1 MEVSVWWLP
10 PLFLAASASTV
21 FLSCAIASGAGHISG
36 DNTPHV
42 SHCAMYQPER
52 TVFGLGMTISAIVAA
67 AMVYVI
73 HLRTMLRNPSTSTE
87 GLAHRY
93 GTLFAGLAGP
103 AAIALM
109 GWITV
114 NDFPWLHLILAISA
128 LLFFIAYASS
138 NSVLRIQLAMAAST
152 GDLSER
158 VWALASDAFQVLTI
172 ISTFVFLW
180 LWVLLDNHCMERH
193 CPEGNS
199 VGSSVAEYCIMASIF
214 LYFLPYS
221 WELLDTSVRISEGPT
236 LELIEK

>member
-1 MEVSVWWLP
+1 MSVWWLP

-128 LLFFIAYASS
+128 LLFFIG
-138 NSVLRIQLAMAAST
+138 VCRLAHP
-152 GDLSER
+152 L
-158 VWALASDAFQVLTI
+158 
-172 ISTFVFLW
+172 
-180 LWVLLDNHCMERH
+180 
-193 CPEGNS
+193 
-199 VGSSVAEYCIMASIF
+199 SSVRAARKKGWDMSCRQGGAVCESGRGI
-214 LYFLPYS
+214 
-221 WELLDTSVRISEGPT
+221 
-236 LELIEK
+236 